1 MLQVYLELF
10 HSREFYCPRVFTYNA
25 TALVNMMGARGVS
38 RCFCFEDH
46 RRDVR
51 DLQSAYFGDA
61 LMTRLSLSRVHL
73 DLCNFTARKL
83 QAARVHLSFVS
94 FFTVFLFLSLYRSN
108 TQNDAKSAE
117 LTGDN

>member
-1 MLQVYLELF
+1 
-10 HSREFYCPRVFTYNA
+10 
-25 TALVNMMGARGVS
+25 MGARGVS